1 MQITFANAE
10 NEQKTQ
16 TKIRIELTLTHS
28 PETTQAQAESLVLSA
43 LTDFAKAQHL
53 DIYLRDE
60 KECAIGID
68 PEKVSVAVE
77 EWFRKQFIGMIAAQ
91 RTEDA
96 ARAVQASV
104 RQSLLGED

>member
-1 MQITFANAE
+1 MQITFANVE

-16 TKIRIELTLTHS
+16 TTIHLELVLTHS
-28 PETTQAQAESLVLSA
+28 PETTQSQAESLVLSA

-60 KECAIGID
+60 KECAIGVD
-68 PEKVSVAVE
+68 PEKVNAAVE
-77 EWFRKQFIGMIAAQ
+77 EWFRKQFIAMVAA
-91 RTEDA
+91 RRSEDA
-96 ARAVQASV
+96 TRAVQTAV